1 MKKTVPF
8 KAFGQDDYL
17 YFDIGKLVQLE
28 QLTGKTVIELWDASN
43 SGKFGVDL
51 IVKCLTVGLIDCRQ
65 NITEKQVM
73 AEMGDAFE
81 KGESLVSFITPI
93 FSALIES
100 GIFGGKKATPARKN
114 VKE

>member
-8 KAFGQDDYL
+8 KAFGGDDYL

-43 SGKFGVDL
+43 SGKFGVEL
-51 IVKCLTVGLIDCRQ
+51 IVKCLVVGLLDCRQ
-65 NITEKQVM
+65 NITEKQIM
-73 AEMGDAFE
+73 GEMSDAFE

-93 FSALIES
+93 FEALIES
-100 GIFGGKKATPARKN
+100 GIFGSKKETTRKN
-114 VKE
+114 AAK

>member
-28 QLTGKTVIELWDASN
+28 QVTGKTVIELWDCSN
-43 SGKFGVDL
+43 NGKFGIDL
-51 IVKCLTVGLIDCRQ
+51 IVKCLAIGLLDCRQ

-73 AEMGDAFE
+73 AEMSDAFE

-100 GIFGGKKATPARKN
+100 GIFGTKKETTRKN
-114 VKE
+114 AAK